1 MQSEKV
7 FYFLNKTVW
16 GDRFL
21 QGELTY
27 LTRLRNSPYEILPEY
42 WIKMFQY
49 PQISLWHFPVQTDPW
64 EWLCQN
70 LISFSSSTW
79 GLLMCP
85 LRPRNFKP
93 VYIACRNYVFFF
105 SATFARLLLKTQ
117 TVSRLFVCR
126 FNMRWKSKASVWST
140 FLLFTVRVVVHAF
153 KVDFSKLATR
163 QSTRSSS
170 YSLLILY
177 FYSLFVGLSW
187 YSEDAYALSF
197 ICTAVR
203 PPGQTVSSKLRWHSS
218 PSLVASC
225 SCGKP
230 AFVGQE
236 LMGA

>member
-27 LTRLRNSPYEILPEY
+27 LTRLRNSPYEILPEH

-70 LISFSSSTW
+70 LISFFSSTW

-93 VYIACRNYVFFF
+93 VHIACRNYVFFCLCHFCKASSQSTDCFKTFCLPFQYEMEKQSFCMKYF
-105 SATFARLLLKTQ
+105 SAFHCESGSACIQGRLL
-117 TVSRLFVCR
+117 
-126 FNMRWKSKASVWST
+126 
-140 FLLFTVRVVVHAF
+140 
-153 KVDFSKLATR
+153 
-163 QSTRSSS
+163 
-170 YSLLILY
+170 
-177 FYSLFVGLSW
+177 
-187 YSEDAYALSF
+187 
-197 ICTAVR
+197 
-203 PPGQTVSSKLRWHSS
+203 
-218 PSLVASC
+218 
-225 SCGKP
+225 
-230 AFVGQE
+230 
-236 LMGA
+236 

>member
-16 GDRFL
+16 GDQFL

-93 VYIACRNYVFFF
+93 VYIACRNYVFFLSLPLLQGFF
-105 SATFARLLLKTQ
+105 SKH
-117 TVSRLFVCR
+117 RLFQDFLFAVSI
-126 FNMRWKSKASVWST
+126 WDGKAK
-140 FLLFTVRVVVHAF
+140 LLYEVLFC
-153 KVDFSKLATR
+153 FSL
-163 QSTRSSS
+163 
-170 YSLLILY
+170 
-177 FYSLFVGLSW
+177 W
-187 YSEDAYALSF
+187 E
-197 ICTAVR
+197 
-203 PPGQTVSSKLRWHSS
+203 W
-218 PSLVASC
+218 
-225 SCGKP
+225 
-230 AFVGQE
+230 
-236 LMGA
+236 